1 MARWAAAVEYDGSPY
16 CGWQIQDG
24 QPSVQAAVEAALS
37 KVADHRVAVQCAG
50 RTDTGVHATGQVIHF
65 DSNADREPRSWVFG
79 GNANL
84 PPSIALLWA
93 HPVSESFNA
102 RFSAVARRYRYI
114 ITNREVRPAILHRR
128 AVWDRRPLDADAM
141 ARAADPLV
149 GTHDFT
155 SYRAVACQAKS
166 PVRTIHE
173 LTVERRGSLIHIDVE
188 ANAFLHHMVRT
199 LAGTLMAVGAGE
211 ADEDWPRRVLEA
223 RDRRVAG
230 MTARPGGLY
239 LTAVR
244 YPEAFGLPALSG
256 DPGLW

>member
-1 MARWAAAVEYDGSPY
+1 MTRWAAAVEYDGSPY

-24 QPSVQAAVEAALS
+24 QPSVQAEVEAALS
-37 KVADHRVAVQCAG
+37 KVADRPVAVQCAG

-65 DSNADREPRSWVFG
+65 DTDADREERAWVFG

-84 PPSIALLWA
+84 PPSISILWA
-93 HPVSESFNA
+93 RPVADDFNA

-114 ITNREVRPAILHRR
+114 IANRDVRPAILHRR
-128 AVWDRRPLDADAM
+128 VVWDRRPLDAEAM
-141 ARAADPLV
+141 ARAAAPLM

-166 PVRTIHE
+166 PVRTVHE
-173 LTVERRGSLIHIDVE
+173 FTVQRRGAFIHIDVE
-188 ANAFLHHMVRT
+188 ANAFLHHMIRT
-199 LAGTLMAVGAGE
+199 FAGTLMAVGAGE

-244 YPEAFGLPALSG
+244 YPDEFGLPELSG